1 MSAACSMPTATACPS
16 RSTTTA
22 SRPAPRVAPPPRAG
36 GCFEPAGAGFPE
48 PLYYNGFK
56 AGSDVVGPQ
65 PDAGRDG
72 CGHMSYAHKL
82 GVENMAAKAIQG
94 RAGMGDHR

>member
-1 MSAACSMPTATACPS
+1 MSAACSMRTATG
-16 RSTTTA
+16 
-22 SRPAPRVAPPPRAG
+22 V
-36 GCFEPAGAGFPE
+36 PE

-72 CGHMSYAHKL
+72 CGHLSYAHKL

-94 RAGMGDHR
+94 RAVLVDLEKHYGATTSM